1 MAINSSDCSY
11 NQHCFDKKYSCFN
24 GLLAKNRA
32 PIAALLMA
40 KRGACLVLVLEVA
53 LVLHEY
59 LHHLAINIRYSGI
72 FFA

>member
-1 MAINSSDCSY
+1 
-11 NQHCFDKKYSCFN
+11 
-24 GLLAKNRA
+24 LAKNRA